1 MNSTR
6 MALIATTMATL
17 ALGACGGGGG
27 SSPAPAPTPAPAPA
41 PAPTP
46 IPTAGVTAGIFAVN
60 YGQFSG
66 VYTFL
71 DGDRFSGVHFV
82 SGFGLVGH
90 PRATL
95 APTNSISA
103 RDPISWANFVD
114 DQSELG
120 AQESH
125 GVFGRSFDGAGVD
138 VSITGS
144 MGSFSARASG
154 QLLYADGSGKTLYDN
169 PIALSVAARAYIGYV
184 RTVGIGQTRQV
195 LTRAT
200 IAAGGQI
207 DLAVSDCAY
216 SGTLAQHGSTGV
228 YDAQVNASGAGCKFS
243 GALTGILTPL
253 GFDGT
258 QADWALELD
267 TADNAQ
273 TAVFILSPA

>member
-1 MNSTR
+1 MKRTR

-17 ALGACGGGGG
+17 ALSACGGGGDE
-27 SSPAPAPTPAPAPA
+27 SPAPAAPPAPAPA
-41 PAPTP
+41 PVPT
-46 IPTAGVTAGIFAVN
+46 PTAGVTAGIFAVN

-90 PRATL
+90 PHATL
-95 APTNSISA
+95 APTNSIFA
-103 RDPISWANFVD
+103 RDSISWANFVD

-120 AQESH
+120 AQESR

-144 MGSFSARASG
+144 MGSFSARATG
-154 QLLYADGSGKTLYDN
+154 QLLYGDGSGKTLYDN
-169 PIALSVAARAYIGYV
+169 PIALSIAARNYIGYV
-184 RTVGIGQTRQV
+184 RTVGIGQTRQA

-200 IAAGGQI
+200 IAASGQI

-216 SGTLAQHGSTGV
+216 AGTLTQHGSTGV
-228 YDAQVNASGAGCKFS
+228 YDAQVNASGAGCRFS

-258 QADWALELD
+258 LPDWALELD
-267 TADNAQ
+267 TVDNVQ